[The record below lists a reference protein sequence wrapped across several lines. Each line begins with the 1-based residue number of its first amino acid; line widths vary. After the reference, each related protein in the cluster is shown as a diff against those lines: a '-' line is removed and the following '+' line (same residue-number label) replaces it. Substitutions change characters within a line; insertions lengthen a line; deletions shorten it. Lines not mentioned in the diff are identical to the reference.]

1 MAEGSRTNNE
11 KSVRSGL
18 STGPVYEIMTEE
30 VVKMRHIMISLMILS
45 TVLPAAAAAQSL
57 ADTARVDTITVRPK
71 SSCLTLP
78 SYYYKTRIDYSLT
91 HPAEQTMPN
100 LSGYE
105 VYRMTTMRCTIKGA
119 GMGMTAGMMAGAFGQ
134 MVGGW
139 DEKSAFA
146 IGGAAAVLG
155 AIYGRYRAEDRGW
168 NLNIRLQEDKPP
180 GSIQF
185 DRK

>member
-1 MAEGSRTNNE
+1 
-11 KSVRSGL
+11 
-18 STGPVYEIMTEE
+18 MTFE
-30 VVKMRHIMISLMILS
+30 VKTMCLIPMILILS
-45 TVLPAAAAAQSL
+45 SMVLPTAAAGQSL
-57 ADTARVDTITVRPK
+57 ADSARVDTITVTPK
-71 SSCLTLP
+71 SSCLILP
-78 SYYYKTRIDYSLT
+78 PYYYKTRIDYSLT
-91 HPAEQTMPN
+91 HPAEQKMPN

-105 VYRMTTMRCTIKGA
+105 AYRMSTMRCTIKGA

-134 MVGGW
+134 MMGGW

-155 AIYGRYRAEDRGW
+155 AIYGRYRADDSGW